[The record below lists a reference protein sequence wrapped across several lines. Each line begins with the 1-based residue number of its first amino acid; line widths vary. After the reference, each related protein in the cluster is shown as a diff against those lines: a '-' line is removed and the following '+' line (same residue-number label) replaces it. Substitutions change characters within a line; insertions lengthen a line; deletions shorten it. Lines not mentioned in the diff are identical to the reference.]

1 MCDPTGGLLTA
12 SLLTTAVGAGASMY
26 GQQKQQQAYNA
37 VENAQANAQRQSNA
51 QAMQLQQA
59 ERARQQGLQQ
69 QSQGL
74 LNKSLDYNSV
84 GNQQNQLAQE
94 QAMLGNQY
102 ASALSGVTNPSS
114 IPGLTD
120 PSAGNSGTPQVVSD
134 AYRNAFGKA
143 GNFLNQ
149 QAGARAGIDAFG
161 NQNASNTMYN
171 ARQLQQQGI
180 LGNFMQGSS
189 SSLANEL
196 AGNGENA
203 NLAFG
208 KADIAGNGLANQA
221 AIANGFGG
229 LGMNLGISGL
239 TAGIGQLGSG
249 APNTPGYN
257 AANLE
262 NANLTTAPNSGYK
275 MMPLSYRPPN

>member
-12 SLLTTAVGAGASMY
+12 SAITTALGAGASLY

-59 ERARQQGLQQ
+59 ERARQQGYQQ

-74 LNKSLDYNSV
+74 LNNSLQYNSPA
-84 GNQQNQLAQE
+84 NQQNQLAQ
-94 QAMLGNQY
+94 QQNALGNQY
-102 ASALSGVTNPSS
+102 TSALGGITNPSS

-120 PSAGNSGTPQVVSD
+120 PSGGASGTPQIVSD
-134 AYRNAFGKA
+134 AYRSALNQT

-149 QAGARAGIDAFG
+149 QAGAKAGMDAFS
-161 NQNASNTMYN
+161 NQNAANTMYN
-171 ARQLQQQGI
+171 ARQLQQQGL
-180 LGNFMQGSS
+180 LGNFMQGSTS
-189 SSLANEL
+189 ALANEL
-196 AGNGENA
+196 AANNENA

-221 AIANGFGG
+221 AIANGLGG
-229 LGMNLGISGL
+229 IGLNLGISGL
-239 TAGIGQLGSG
+239 TAGIGRAGGINGFLGGQAPKTIGYGLNG
-249 APNTPGYN
+249 AQYTSTPYFTPVKLN
-257 AANLE
+257 
-262 NANLTTAPNSGYK
+262 
-275 MMPLSYRPPN
+275 